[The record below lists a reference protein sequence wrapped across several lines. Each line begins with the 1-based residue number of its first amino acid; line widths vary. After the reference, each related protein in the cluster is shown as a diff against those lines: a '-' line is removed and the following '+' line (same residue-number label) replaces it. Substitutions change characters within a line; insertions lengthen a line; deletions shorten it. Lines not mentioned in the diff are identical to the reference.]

1 MYATDYFETMILNL
15 ARGISATAPTAVY
28 LALFLN
34 DPGDAAGGTEVAY
47 PGYARM
53 PIAFS
58 EPAPSGQGMGIENTA
73 AITFA
78 KATQDVGNATHVAVM
93 DSLTG
98 GNMFVY
104 GQLGEPLQIQANVAP
119 VVRESGMKWVSSGKL
134 SMAYKTKVLNLL
146 RGLDC
151 PGFSPYLAL
160 CNGSPEGGGA
170 EFVGGDYAR
179 MPITFGA
186 PAGQDGGA
194 MMISNA
200 AQITSATATTSW
212 GNLTHIA
219 IYDAENSGS
228 PYMIDAANPS
238 TLMSKDKAVI
248 YEPGTLKFSIN

>member
-1 MYATDYFETMILNL
+1 
-15 ARGISATAPTAVY
+15 
-28 LALFLN
+28 
-34 DPGDAAGGTEVAY
+34 
-47 PGYARM
+47 
-53 PIAFS
+53 
-58 EPAPSGQGMGIENTA
+58 
-73 AITFA
+73 
-78 KATQDVGNATHVAVM
+78 M

-98 GNMFVY
+98 GNMYVY

-119 VVRESGMKWVSSGKL
+119 VVRESGVKWVSSGKL

-146 RGLDC
+146 RGMDC
-151 PGFSPYLAL
+151 SGFSPYLAL
-160 CNGSPEGGGA
+160 CNGSPEAGGA

-179 MPITFGA
+179 MAVTFGS

-194 MMISNA
+194 MMISNSS
-200 AQITSATATTSW
+200 QITSATATSSW